1 MRNGAAYGR
10 YCNRVGRTADAGPC
24 TRRRVALSM
33 LALAAAALGG
43 CDSRG
48 EAPGAGHV
56 RAVIGEVGASPGQ
69 FSYPR
74 AIDVEPDGNRI
85 WVIDKTARVQRID
98 VRTGRCDAGWR
109 MPDFEFG
116 KPTGVTVGRWT
127 DGRAA
132 LYVPDTHYHR
142 VLVYD
147 ISEIKS
153 KPAPVLEAESA
164 PRLLAKIGTYGR
176 GPGEF
181 IYPTD
186 VAVLPGSGSPVAR
199 LYISEYGEH
208 DRINI
213 FEPTG
218 DADPV
223 NAFRFVS
230 SFGSFG
236 EGADPGAVE
245 FNRPQSIAIDLD
257 ARELIIT
264 DACNHRLG
272 RFTLDG
278 ALIGWVGGPGTAPG
292 RFAYPYGLV
301 RLGDGTVLVS
311 EYGNNR
317 VQRIDPRT
325 GESRGMFSQS
335 LDGAIRI
342 TTPWGVAV
350 DQSEAYVLDSRSNR
364 VIGIDVPG
372 GPSPVAAGAG
382 RRSGA
387 GM

>member
-1 MRNGAAYGR
+1 
-10 YCNRVGRTADAGPC
+10 
-24 TRRRVALSM
+24 M
-33 LALAAAALGG
+33 LALVAATLVG
-43 CDSRG
+43 CAPRES
-48 EAPGAGHV
+48 APGQGHV
-56 RAVIGEVGASPGQ
+56 RAVIGEVGVSPGQ

-74 AIDVEPDGNRI
+74 AIDVDPDGSRI

-116 KPTGVTVGRWT
+116 KPTGVTVGRWI

-147 ISEIKS
+147 ISRVSSEA
-153 KPAPVLEAESA
+153 APVLEPESA
-164 PRLLAKIGTYGR
+164 PPLLAKFGAYGR

-186 VAVLPGSGSPVAR
+186 VAVLPGNAGSPVAR
-199 LYISEYGEH
+199 IYVSEYGEH

-218 DADPV
+218 DPDPA

-236 EGADPGAVE
+236 EGADPAAIE
-245 FNRPQSIAIDLD
+245 FNRPQSIVIDPD

-278 ALIGWVGGPGTAPG
+278 VLIGWVGGPGTDPG
-292 RFAYPYGLV
+292 QFAYPYGLV
-301 RLGDGTVLVS
+301 RLGDGTLIVS

-325 GESRGMFSQS
+325 GESKGIFSQS

-342 TTPWGVAV
+342 TTPWGVAAA
-350 DQSEAYVLDSRSNR
+350 QSAAYVLDSRSNR
-364 VIGIDVPG
+364 IIAIDFPG
-372 GPSPVAAGAG
+372 DPPSVAAGEPKPT
-382 RRSGA
+382 GA
-387 GM
+387 GT